1 MARNGI
7 RRVTFDLPESGCK
20 RKAVMEEEAAIRWL
34 PLGKL
39 KGSLI
44 PQDESLASH
53 GKFHFLLA

>member
-1 MARNGI
+1 
-7 RRVTFDLPESGCK
+7 
-20 RKAVMEEEAAIRWL
+20 MEEEAALRWL